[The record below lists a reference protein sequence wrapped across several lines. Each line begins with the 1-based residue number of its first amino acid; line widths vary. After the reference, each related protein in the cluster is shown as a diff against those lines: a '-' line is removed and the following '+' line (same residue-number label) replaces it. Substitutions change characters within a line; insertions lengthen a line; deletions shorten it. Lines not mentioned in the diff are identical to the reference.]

1 MTMRR
6 WLFSFVL
13 LAVAAPAAPA
23 SAQFSGDL
31 AFTPDA
37 CKAKRSC
44 ILRNELTFVDPA
56 KRIWRAAAGDV
67 TDGASIPDWAQGV
80 IGDRWDDS
88 YIKAAVLHDH
98 YCGTMRHSWKE
109 THRMFY
115 EALVALG
122 VGELK
127 AKLMYYAVYLAGPK
141 WELAATPPACD
152 PASGDTCLME
162 ARPDGPAMV
171 VRPDR
176 YREMDMGHEIGAA
189 RDYMAR
195 NPGASLEQLEAL
207 AGRARP
213 DDRILN
219 RDTAGE
225 RPSQ

>member
-1 MTMRR
+1 MRAR
-6 WLFSFVL
+6 CVL
-13 LAVAAPAAPA
+13 TAFCVWAAFAAPAA
-23 SAQFSGDL
+23 AQFSGDV

-37 CKAKRSC
+37 CKTKKSC
-44 ILRNELTFVDPA
+44 ILRSELSFVDPA
-56 KRIWRAAAGDV
+56 KRTWRAVAGDV

-98 YCGTMRHSWKE
+98 YCGNMRHSWKE

-115 EALVALG
+115 DALVALG

-141 WELAATPPACD
+141 WELATAPPACD

-162 ARPDGPAMV
+162 TRPDGPAMV
-171 VRPDR
+171 VRPER
-176 YREMDMGHEIGAA
+176 YREMDMGREIGAA

-195 NPGASLEQLEAL
+195 NPDASLEELEAL

-213 DDRILN
+213 DDKIL
-219 RDTAGE
+219 DHDKGGD